1 MISGLDSLLSQRN
14 AGASGASSSTG
25 SGTQQTSSSDGGLD
39 ANTFITLLTAQ
50 LKAQDPLNPMDPD
63 QMVSELT
70 AMNTLQQTIQMR
82 QDLDALAG
90 TGTASSSGSSTSG
103 SNGGGSAAG
112 NTAPSAQAQDAY
124 RNSAATNPQP
134 LLGMRQ
140 VQ

>member
-14 AGASGASSSTG
+14 AAANGASSSTG

-103 SNGGGSAAG
+103 SDGGGSAAG

-124 RNSAATNPQP
+124 RNSAA
-134 LLGMRQ
+134 
-140 VQ
+140 